1 MDLADRLSAKD
12 VKIEVGRDRS
22 AVGQG
27 KAGRLAART
36 RVRLGQE
43 QSLCQ
48 AAGPVE
54 QVVVEY
60 GVLVIDS
67 GTCAYH
73 SLSTSGWIP
82 GEAGRGTEVISGDA
96 HALAQPRS
104 PEIQDIAVTGASRG
118 AQARRNSRIQLR
130 TGNRTYVTVRP
141 ACIAHI
147 TQPEVKGQ
155 IGA

>member
-12 VKIEVGRDRS
+12 VRIEVGRDRS

-54 QVVVEY
+54 QVGVEY

-67 GTCAYH
+67 GAGADH
-73 SLSTSGWIP
+73 GLSASGRIP

-104 PEIQDIAVTGASRG
+104 PEIQDVAVAGAARG
-118 AQARRNSRIQLR
+118 DQ
-130 TGNRTYVTVRP
+130 G
-141 ACIAHI
+141 
-147 TQPEVKGQ
+147 
-155 IGA
+155 